1 MEFPLLVWLSE
12 STSIGRMEGV
22 QAKNPTERTSMSFT
36 KKVTTARLSY
46 EGKEL
51 GLPVLEGD
59 MGERGLDI
67 RALRQETGLV
77 TFDPG
82 MVNTGVCESNITFV
96 DGAKGILRYRGYD
109 IEDLAEHCSF
119 LEVAYLLVHG
129 FLPTPSEYN
138 AFSHLM
144 NQHSMLHENMR
155 HFFSLYP
162 DHAHPMAILSSMVVS
177 LSTFYP
183 ELEADSTE
191 AIDITVSRLLSKL
204 RTIAAFSYKK
214 YKGDP
219 IVYPR
224 PDLRYCENF
233 LNMMFH
239 TPVNNYVPDPVVTR
253 ALNQLL
259 ILHAD
264 HEQNCSTSV
273 VRAVGSSRANLYA
286 SISAGICALW
296 GPLHGGANQRVLEIL
311 EEAMHSGISPRMLV
325 EKAKDRNN
333 NFRLFG
339 FGHRVYK
346 TYDPRAK
353 VAKRI
358 CMQVI
363 GHLSRHDPL
372 LDFAQELESVA
383 LADSFFQ
390 ERHLY
395 PNVDFF
401 TGLAYRAMGIPVN
414 MFTVMFALGRLPGW
428 IAQWLEQRDGEGGR
442 IVRPRQIYVGPV
454 HRTVA
459 EALASKPYLR
469 PGKP

>member
-1 MEFPLLVWLSE
+1 
-12 STSIGRMEGV
+12 
-22 QAKNPTERTSMSFT
+22 MSLT
-36 KKVTTARLSY
+36 RKVATARLSY
-46 EGKEL
+46 EGREFE
-51 GLPVLEGD
+51 LPVLEGD

-67 RALRQETGLV
+67 RTLLKDTSLV

-82 MVNTGVCESNITFV
+82 MVNSGVCESNITFV
-96 DGAKGILRYRGYD
+96 DGEKGILRYRGYD
-109 IEDLAEHCSF
+109 IEDLADHCSF

-138 AFSHLM
+138 SFSNLM
-144 NQHSMLHENMR
+144 NLHSMLHENMR

-162 DHAHPMAILSSMVVS
+162 DHAHPMAILSAMVVS

-183 ELEADSTE
+183 ELEVDPTE

-214 YKGDP
+214 YKGEP

-239 TPVNNYVPDPVVTR
+239 TPVNGYEPDPVVTR

-273 VRAVGSSRANLYA
+273 VRAVGSSQANLYA
-286 SISAGICALW
+286 SISAGVCALW

-311 EEAMHSGISPRMLV
+311 EEGMRSGSSPKMLV
-325 EKAKDRNN
+325 ERAKDRHN
-333 NFRLFG
+333 NFRLYG
-339 FGHRVYK
+339 FRHRVYK
-346 TYDPRAK
+346 TYDPRAR

-358 CMQVI
+358 CMQLFKQI
-363 GHLSRHDPL
+363 DHNDPL
-372 LDFAQELESVA
+372 LDYAQELEAVA
-383 LADSFFQ
+383 LADSYFQ

-401 TGLAYRAMGIPVN
+401 TGLAYRAMGIPEN

-428 IAQWLEQRDGEGGR
+428 IAQWLEQRDGEGQR
-442 IVRPRQIYVGPV
+442 IVRPRQLYVGPV

-459 EALASKPYLR
+459 ETLASKPYVHSL
-469 PGKP
+469 KS

>member
-1 MEFPLLVWLSE
+1 
-12 STSIGRMEGV
+12 
-22 QAKNPTERTSMSFT
+22 MSLT
-36 KKVTTARLSY
+36 RKVATARLSY
-46 EGKEL
+46 EGREFE
-51 GLPVLEGD
+51 LPVLEGD

-67 RALRQETGLV
+67 RTLLKDTSLV

-82 MVNTGVCESNITFV
+82 MVNSGVCESNITFV
-96 DGAKGILRYRGYD
+96 DGEKGILRYRGYD
-109 IEDLAEHCSF
+109 IEDLADHCSF

-138 AFSHLM
+138 SFSNLM
-144 NQHSMLHENMR
+144 NLHSMLHENMR

-162 DHAHPMAILSSMVVS
+162 DHAHPMAILSAMVVS

-183 ELEADSTE
+183 ELEVDPTE

-214 YKGDP
+214 YKGEP

-239 TPVNNYVPDPVVTR
+239 TPVNGYEPDPVVTR

-273 VRAVGSSRANLYA
+273 VRAVGSSQANLYA
-286 SISAGICALW
+286 SISAGVCALW

-311 EEAMHSGISPRMLV
+311 EEGMRSGSSPKMLV
-325 EKAKDRNN
+325 ERAKDRHN
-333 NFRLFG
+333 NFRLYG

-346 TYDPRAK
+346 TYDPRAR

-358 CMQVI
+358 CMQLFKQI
-363 GHLSRHDPL
+363 DHNDPL
-372 LDFAQELESVA
+372 LDYAQELEEVA
-383 LADSFFQ
+383 LADPYFQ

-401 TGLAYRAMGIPVN
+401 TGLAYRAMGIPEN

-428 IAQWLEQRDGEGGR
+428 IAQWLEQRDGEGQR
-442 IVRPRQIYVGPV
+442 IVRPRQLYVGPV

-459 EALASKPYLR
+459 ETLASKPYVHSL
-469 PGKP
+469 KS

>member
-1 MEFPLLVWLSE
+1 
-12 STSIGRMEGV
+12 
-22 QAKNPTERTSMSFT
+22 MSLT
-36 KKVTTARLSY
+36 RKVATARLSY
-46 EGKEL
+46 EGREFE
-51 GLPVLEGD
+51 LPVLEGD

-67 RALRQETGLV
+67 RTLLKDTSLV

-82 MVNTGVCESNITFV
+82 MVNSGVCESNITFV
-96 DGAKGILRYRGYD
+96 DGEKGILRYRGYD
-109 IEDLAEHCSF
+109 IEDLADHCSF

-138 AFSHLM
+138 SFSNLM
-144 NQHSMLHENMR
+144 NLHSMLHENMR

-162 DHAHPMAILSSMVVS
+162 DHAHPMAILSAMVVS

-183 ELEADSTE
+183 ELEVDPTE

-214 YKGDP
+214 YKGEP

-239 TPVNNYVPDPVVTR
+239 TPVNGYEPDPVVTR

-273 VRAVGSSRANLYA
+273 VRAVGSSQANLYA
-286 SISAGICALW
+286 SISAGVCALW

-311 EEAMHSGISPRMLV
+311 EEGMRSGSSPKMLV
-325 EKAKDRNN
+325 ERAKDRHNS
-333 NFRLFG
+333 FRLYG

-346 TYDPRAK
+346 TYDPRAR

-358 CMQVI
+358 CMQLFKQI
-363 GHLSRHDPL
+363 DHNDPL
-372 LDFAQELESVA
+372 LDYAQELEAVA
-383 LADSFFQ
+383 LADPYFQ
-390 ERHLY
+390 DRHLY

-401 TGLAYRAMGIPVN
+401 TGLAYRAMGIPEN

-428 IAQWLEQRDGEGGR
+428 IAQWLEQRDGEGQR
-442 IVRPRQIYVGPV
+442 IVRPRQLYVGPV

-459 EALASKPYLR
+459 ETLASKPYVHSL
-469 PGKP
+469 KS